1 MPFPSGPVIF
11 SEGEA
16 ALASIGTEVS
26 VLTQI
31 DMIAASPAFIE
42 VTMVPQAARSRA
54 AITKIEKKN
63 LGDNLR
69 IKVHLLKV
77 RE

>member
-1 MPFPSGPVIF
+1 MTAEEIIQKAKQTYPCNYEYKGNL
-11 SEGEA
+11 EEK
-16 ALASIGTEVS
+16 
-26 VLTQI
+26 
-31 DMIAASPAFIE
+31 
-42 VTMVPQAARSRA
+42 
-54 AITKIEKKN
+54 KIEKKN